1 MHDFGYIEKG
11 KQASLSDVRL
21 WHRILRHSRGFR
33 RAIAIAVVLSLG
45 VTGATLAL
53 PYLLKSGIDSY
64 ITAPDLTEA
73 ARISGLATTALH
85 FGLLVVLGFALTF
98 IQVVLLEWVGQ
109 SVMHR
114 IRQDL
119 FAHILDLDLA
129 FLNNQPTGRLVT
141 RLTNDVQNM
150 HEMFTSVLVTLFN
163 DILRLVGILIVL
175 LLINFRLGLVMS
187 LFIPVALL
195 LTVVFARLAR
205 EKFRAIRSQLSR
217 LNSYTQE
224 AVSGIAII
232 QLFGRQRR
240 AAERFAG
247 LSAEYLTRT
256 LSQIRL
262 FGAFMPLTELLSSMA
277 IALILWYGG
286 AQVIDRSLTIGE
298 MVAFLAYMRLFF
310 QPLRELSQKYSIVQS
325 ALASAERIFATLD
338 TTAAFTDPP
347 NPRQLTAPA
356 GRLSFN
362 DLSFSYEPDQPV
374 LVDFTLRI
382 EPGEIIAVVG
392 ATGSGKSTLINLL
405 LRFYEP
411 QRGTIEIDD
420 VDITE
425 LQVRQLRRI
434 VGVILQ
440 DVFILKDTLL
450 ANIVMDTGCS
460 REHVEAV
467 LEQTGMTRFVAKLPA
482 GLDTMLGEGG
492 RDLSTGEKQL
502 LSFARVLCRDPAV
515 LVLDEATASI
525 DSETESIL
533 EEAIA
538 RSFEGR
544 TSIIIAHRLSTV
556 RRADRIVVME
566 NGRIIEQGSPEI
578 LFAAN
583 GHYSRLLRLDLLD
596 GRTPSITTP
605 LPEDERHTEFSSR
618 PPASRRLPPAT
629 QD

>member
-1 MHDFGYIEKG
+1 MHDFGYMEKG
-11 KQASLSDVRL
+11 RQASLSDVRL
-21 WHRILRHSRGFR
+21 WQRILRHSRGFR
-33 RAIAIAVVLSLG
+33 RAIGIAVILSLG

-53 PYLLKSGIDSY
+53 PYLLKSGVDSY
-64 ITAPDLTEA
+64 ITATQLPDAL
-73 ARISGLATTALH
+73 RISGLADTALQ
-85 FGLLVVLGFALTF
+85 FGLLVVIGFLLTF
-98 IQVVLLEWVGQ
+98 VQVVLLEWVGQ

-129 FLNNQPTGRLVT
+129 FLNRQPTGRLVT

-163 DILRLVGILIVL
+163 DILRLAGILVVL

-187 LFIPVALL
+187 LFIPIALL

-217 LNSYTQE
+217 LNSFTQE
-224 AVSGIAII
+224 AVSGITII

-240 AAERFAG
+240 AAERFAA
-247 LSAEYLTRT
+247 LSEEYLTRT

-262 FGAFMPLTELLSSMA
+262 FGAFMPLTELLSSAA

-286 AQVIDRSLTIGE
+286 AQVIGRTLTIGE

-338 TTAAFTDPP
+338 TKAALTDPAE
-347 NPRQLTAPA
+347 PRRLTDID
-356 GRLSFN
+356 GRLSFRN
-362 DLSFSYEPDQPV
+362 LSFSYEPDQPV
-374 LVDFTLRI
+374 LVDFDLKI
-382 EPGEIIAVVG
+382 NPGETVAVVG
-392 ATGSGKSTLINLL
+392 TTGSGKSTLINLL
-405 LRFYEP
+405 LRFYQP
-411 QRGTIEIDD
+411 QGGTIEIDD
-420 VDITE
+420 VNIAE
-425 LQVRQLRRI
+425 LRVRDLRRI

-460 REHVEAV
+460 RQHVESI

-482 GLDTMLGEGG
+482 ELDTMLGEGG

-502 LSFARVLCRDPAV
+502 LSFARVMCRNPAI

-538 RSFEGR
+538 RSFIGR
-544 TSIIIAHRLSTV
+544 TSIIIAHRLSTI
-556 RRADRIVVME
+556 RRADRIVVMD
-566 NGRIIEQGSPEI
+566 NGRIVEQGTHEI
-578 LFAAN
+578 LFEKN
-583 GHYSRLLRLDLLD
+583 GHYAGLLRLDLLD
-596 GRTPSITTP
+596 QP
-605 LPEDERHTEFSSR
+605 LPQGRE
-618 PPASRRLPPAT
+618 
-629 QD
+629 

>member
-11 KQASLSDVRL
+11 RQASLSDVRL
-21 WHRILRHSRGFR
+21 WQRILRHSRGFR
-33 RAIAIAVVLSLG
+33 RAIGIAVVLSLG

-64 ITAPDLTEA
+64 ITAPDLADA
-73 ARISGLATTALH
+73 ARISGLVTTALY

-119 FAHILDLDLA
+119 FAHILNLDLA
-129 FLNNQPTGRLVT
+129 FLNSQPTGRLVT

-163 DILRLVGILIVL
+163 DILRLAGILVVL

-187 LFIPVALL
+187 LFIPIALL

-217 LNSYTQE
+217 LNSYIQE
-224 AVSGIAII
+224 AVSGITII

-240 AAERFAG
+240 AAERFAD
-247 LSAEYLTRT
+247 LSEEYLART

-262 FGAFMPLTELLSSMA
+262 FGAFMPLTELLSSTA

-286 AQVIDRSLTIGE
+286 AQVIERTLTIGE
-298 MVAFLAYMRLFF
+298 MVAFFAYMRLFF

-347 NPRQLTAPA
+347 RPRQLTAIA

-362 DLSFSYEPDQPV
+362 HISFSYEPDQPI
-374 LVDFTLRI
+374 LVDFNLTI
-382 EPGEIIAVVG
+382 ESGETVAIVG
-392 ATGSGKSTLINLL
+392 TTGSGKSTLINLL

-420 VDITE
+420 VDVAQ
-425 LQVRQLRRI
+425 LQVRQVRRI

-460 REHVEAV
+460 REYVESV

-502 LSFARVLCRDPAV
+502 LSFARVLCRDPAI

-525 DSETESIL
+525 DSETEGIL

-566 NGRIIEQGSPEI
+566 NGCIIEQGPPEV
-578 LFAAN
+578 LFGAD
-583 GHYSRLLRLDLLD
+583 GHYSRLIRLDLLD
-596 GRTPSITTP
+596 GRPVP
-605 LPEDERHTEFSSR
+605 PE
-618 PPASRRLPPAT
+618 T